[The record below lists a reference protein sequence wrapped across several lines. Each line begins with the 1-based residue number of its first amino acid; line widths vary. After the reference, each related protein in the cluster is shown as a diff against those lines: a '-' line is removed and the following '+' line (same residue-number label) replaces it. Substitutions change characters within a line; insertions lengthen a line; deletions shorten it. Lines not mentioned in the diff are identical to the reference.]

1 MTNRPLGA
9 LCAVAV
15 VIGALSLAPTPAAGQ
30 PDRSSADQWTMP
42 RTPDGQPDLQG
53 VWANNAATPLER
65 PQRIADKAS
74 LTDAEL
80 VKLKARAEE
89 LFSGDGD
96 AAFGDSV
103 FQTALVDGAEYTS
116 PDGGTG
122 NYNAFWVVDRAFDH
136 RTSLIVDPPNGR
148 FPPLTEEALTRQ
160 RAGAASFLKFLHPD
174 GPEDVGLNVRCI
186 SYGAP
191 YLLPGYNSYFQIL
204 QSATHVVIV
213 QEMIHDARI
222 IPLDDRP
229 HLDDEIRQWHGNSR
243 GHWEGDT
250 LVVETRNYSSN
261 ENSPGLFR
269 AGSQDRR
276 VVERLTRV
284 GHDTIH
290 WDVTVDDP
298 STWTRPWTA
307 MMPLKR
313 SEGAVF
319 EYACHEGNY
328 ALQHML
334 SGARAEDAR

>member
-1 MTNRPLGA
+1 
-9 LCAVAV
+9 
-15 VIGALSLAPTPAAGQ
+15 
-30 PDRSSADQWTMP
+30 MP

-160 RAGAASFLKFLHPD
+160 RAGAASFRT
-174 GPEDVGLNVRCI
+174 DVWWNASRGL
-186 SYGAP
+186 
-191 YLLPGYNSYFQIL
+191 
-204 QSATHVVIV
+204 ATT
-213 QEMIHDARI
+213 RSTGTS
-222 IPLDDRP
+222 RST
-229 HLDDEIRQWHGNSR
+229 IRQPGRDR
-243 GHWEGDT
+243 G
-250 LVVETRNYSSN
+250 L
-261 ENSPGLFR
+261 P
-269 AGSQDRR
+269 
-276 VVERLTRV
+276 
-284 GHDTIH
+284 
-290 WDVTVDDP
+290 
-298 STWTRPWTA
+298 
-307 MMPLKR
+307 
-313 SEGAVF
+313 
-319 EYACHEGNY
+319 
-328 ALQHML
+328 
-334 SGARAEDAR
+334 